1 MAIRQQDGN
10 LIGKKLTQE
19 IKDKYRDARI
29 YKNDTVTCK
38 LICEIDGVH
47 KRYYLL

>member
-29 YKNDTVTCK
+29 YKNDTVTCD
-38 LICEIDGVH
+38 IQMDSIIESVFYG
-47 KRYYLL
+47 